1 MKWLGK
7 LYALLML
14 VAFLLGFCCVLPFLF
29 LFEYIK
35 KPHWSVYLYRF
46 WAAVFYGI
54 SLIPVRNRFL
64 YKFSPHRTY
73 IFCANH
79 TSYLDIAT
87 MASLMRGAFAFVG
100 KNSLSKVPLFGYMFR
115 KLHIAVERESKIA
128 SARAFLRMKKTLL
141 SSKSLIIFPE
151 GGIRT
156 ENPPEMTPFKEGAF
170 RLAIETQTPIVPVTL
185 KWAWKVLP
193 DNDEKIASWHVL
205 ENIIHPP
212 IETAGMSLADLEQ
225 LKEQT
230 YQVIASELGL

>member
-1 MKWLGK
+1 MKFLGR
-7 LYALLML
+7 LYTLLML
-14 VAFLLGFCCVLPFLF
+14 FAFLFGFFWVLPFLF
-29 LFEYIK
+29 LNEYLK

-46 WAAVFYGI
+46 WAFIFFGA
-54 SLIPVRNRFL
+54 SLIPVRNTYFHRF
-64 YKFSPHRTY
+64 SARRTY

-128 SARAFLRMKKTLL
+128 SAKAFLKMKKTLQ
-141 SSKSLIIFPE
+141 SGKSLIIFPE

-193 DNDEKIASWHVL
+193 DTGENLATWHVL

-212 IETAGMSLADLEQ
+212 IETAGMSLADLET

-230 YQVIASELGL
+230 YQIIASKL

>member
-1 MKWLGK
+1 MKLLGK

-14 VAFLLGFCCVLPFLF
+14 FAFLLGFACVLPFLF
-29 LFEYIK
+29 AFEYLK

-46 WAAVFYGI
+46 WAFIFYN
-54 SLIPVRNRFL
+54 LAFIPVRNTYL
-64 YKFSPHRTY
+64 YRPSPHRTY

-100 KNSLSKVPLFGYMFR
+100 KNSLSKIPLFGLMFR
-115 KLHIAVERESKIA
+115 KLHIAVERESKTA
-128 SARAFLRMKKTLL
+128 SAKAFLRMKKTLQKG
-141 SSKSLIIFPE
+141 KSLIIFPE

-193 DNDEKIASWHVL
+193 DNDQKIASWHPL

-212 IETAGMSLADLEQ
+212 IETAGMSLSDLEQ

-230 YQVIASELGL
+230 YRIIASKLY

>member
-1 MKWLGK
+1 MRLIGR

-14 VAFLLGFCCVLPFLF
+14 FAFLFGFLFVFPFLF
-29 LFEYIK
+29 LFEFFS
-35 KPHWSVYLYRF
+35 KPALSAYLYRF
-46 WAAVFYGI
+46 WAFIFYGAT
-54 SLIPVRNRFL
+54 LIPVRNTYLHRF
-64 YKFSPHRTY
+64 SAHRTY

-87 MASLMRGAFAFVG
+87 MASLMRGAFVFVG

-128 SARAFLRMKKTLL
+128 SAKAFLRMKKTLQ
-141 SSKSLIIFPE
+141 SGKSLIIFPE

-193 DNDEKIASWHVL
+193 DTGEYVASWHVL

-212 IETAGMSLADLEQ
+212 IETNGLSLADLEQ

-230 YQVIASELGL
+230 YRIIASKL

>member
-1 MKWLGK
+1 M
-7 LYALLML
+7 Y
-14 VAFLLGFCCVLPFLF
+14 VLLF

-35 KPHWSVYLYRF
+35 KPRWSAYLYRF
-46 WAAVFYGI
+46 WSFVLYNI
-54 SLIPVRNRFL
+54 SLIPVRNTFLHRF
-64 YKFSPHRTY
+64 SSHRTY

-128 SARAFLRMKKTLL
+128 SAK
-141 SSKSLIIFPE
+141 E

-193 DNDEKIASWHVL
+193 DNKEKIASWHVL

-230 YQVIASELGL
+230 YQVIASAL

>member
-1 MKWLGK
+1 MNKIVGR
-7 LYALLML
+7 LYALQML
-14 VAFLLGFCCVLPFLF
+14 IVFLIGFFCVFPFLF
-29 LFEYIK
+29 LFEYLK

-46 WAAVFYGI
+46 WAFFFYN
-54 SLIPVRNRFL
+54 LTFIPVRNKYL
-64 YKFSPHRTY
+64 HKFSAKRTY

-100 KNSLSKVPLFGYMFR
+100 KNSLSRVPLFGYMFR
-115 KLHIAVERESKIA
+115 KLHIAVERESKVG
-128 SARAFLRMKKTLL
+128 SAKAFLKMKKTLQAG
-141 SSKSLIIFPE
+141 KSLIIFPE
-151 GGIRT
+151 GGIYT

-193 DNDEKIASWHVL
+193 DTPQKIASWHVL
-205 ENIIHPP
+205 ENTIHPP
-212 IETAGMSLADLEQ
+212 IETAGMSLADLET

-230 YQVIASELGL
+230 YRTIASAL

>member
-1 MKWLGK
+1 MKFLGK

-14 VAFLLGFCCVLPFLF
+14 FGFLLGFTWVFPFLF
-29 LFEYIK
+29 LFERLK
-35 KPHWSVYLYRF
+35 KPNWSVYLYRF
-46 WAAVFYGI
+46 WSFIFYGV
-54 SLIPVRNRFL
+54 SFIPTKNIYL
-64 YKFSPHRTY
+64 HKFSAHRRY

-128 SARAFLRMKKTLL
+128 SARAFLRMKKTLE
-141 SSKSLIIFPE
+141 SGKSLIIFPE

-193 DNDEKIASWHVL
+193 DDGKKIASWHVL

-212 IETAGMSLADLEQ
+212 IETAGMSLADLEK

-230 YQVIASELGL
+230 YQIIASKL

>member
-1 MKWLGK
+1 MKFWGK

-14 VAFLLGFCCVLPFLF
+14 FGFLLGFVCVLPFLF
-29 LFEYIK
+29 LFEYLN
-35 KPHWSVYLYRF
+35 KPHWSCYLYRF
-46 WAAVFYGI
+46 WAFVFYNI
-54 SLIPVRNRFL
+54 SLLPVKNIYL
-64 YKFSPHRTY
+64 HKFSAHRVY

-128 SARAFLRMKKTLL
+128 SAKAFLKMKKTLQAG
-141 SSKSLIIFPE
+141 KSLIIFPE

-156 ENPPEMTPFKEGAF
+156 QNPPEMTPFKEGAF

-185 KWAWKVLP
+185 RWAWLVLP
-193 DNDEKIASWHVL
+193 DNDKKIASWHVL

-212 IETAGMSLADLEQ
+212 IETAGMSLADVEK

-230 YQVIASELGL
+230 YKTIASKL